1 MGTQLSVGKRTL
13 AASLLQQEVMVL
25 MAPSIDVLT
34 RDDVRTNVLYLTQA
48 FLSSLVSFHP

>member
-25 MAPSIDVLT
+25 MAPGIHVLT

-48 FLSSLVSFHP
+48 FLSSLVSYHP